1 MLKSMNSIKSI
12 NYFCKFSFAR
22 KKKLVNPLNSKLSQL
37 KLSQDSVNPYLKTH
51 TGLFPYLPLND
62 HPLVPGYTRFLP
74 MSLKLSDKIS
84 ELVEKDETQKF
95 VFSVVKENKSVDQ
108 ISQIKQLLEQLNYVP
123 EITSSSQ
130 VYDIGC
136 ICELKLTDNK
146 ESGTSAFILP
156 LSICKIESFT
166 IEPTPNEIGEVKAK
180 IYFEED
186 ISEDRLKELIDSEV
200 SQQEEEKLQVEIENS
215 IKSESNDKR
224 KIEKVD
230 YFPNKETLIKF
241 HFLKKMIEKTLTESK
256 DEQFIRIISALQ
268 QNYNTDS
275 LNETI
280 WMAVACLALPKFFHK
295 YGFLTSEVSSN
306 DIQNILS
313 KTNVFERLE
322 TVIKL
327 FSDFSNKIN
336 LWEKLEFEYDHSS
349 ERKKINEKLQSIYQ
363 NLKNMFET
371 DKDDKNIQ
379 VERFKKNMENKT
391 PPEHIMKVFKEELER
406 FMSMD
411 KHSMESNLIRNYL
424 DILTSLPYGVY
435 TKENYDL
442 ENAKKILNE
451 THFGMN
457 SVKERILEC
466 IAVAKLKG
474 KVNGKILCFSGPP
487 GVGKTSIGESIAK
500 SLNRK
505 FHRIALGGDKDT
517 SSLKGFRRTYVG
529 SMPGKIINALKKTG
543 TENPVILLD
552 EIDKLTGRNHQGD
565 PSSVLLEVLDKEQ
578 NHMFTDDYLDVAVDL
593 SKVFFICTANDLSNV
608 PQPLLD
614 RLEVIDVSG
623 YTTQEKKFI
632 FNEHLKNKAIVNAG
646 LDDESKFVGSTFN
659 VDESAINKLIT
670 DYCRESGVRSLQ
682 RYTNRIYEKI
692 AYHIIN
698 NPDEKHI
705 EVNYSNL
712 KKFIGNAH
720 FNAKRIY
727 EKTPIGVSVGLG
739 FNNYGGTIM
748 YIEATK
754 SDFSGNK
761 KEGIIITGNVGKV
774 MSESCSIAI
783 SFAKNF
789 IKNNLNLQSFFEQN
803 SIHLHFIEGAVSKDG
818 PSAGTAIT
826 TSLLSLAL
834 DKSIKSDVAM
844 TGEISLMGKVLPIG
858 GLKEKIMA
866 AKREGMKI
874 IIVPKQNMSDVEEIE
889 SEIKEGLEIHFV
901 ENYEEIYRICFN

>member
-1 MLKSMNSIKSI
+1 MIKSSMIVKSMNFLS
-12 NYFCKFSFAR
+12 KFSFAR
-22 KKKLVNPLNSKLSQL
+22 KKKLINPLNTKLSQL
-37 KLSQDSVNPYLKTH
+37 KLSQDNVNPYLKTH

-74 MSLKLSDKIS
+74 MSMKLSDKLAEMI
-84 ELVEKDETQKF
+84 EKDDSQKF
-95 VFSVVKENKSVDQ
+95 VFSVVKENKSADQ
-108 ISQIKQLLEQLNYVP
+108 MSQIKQLLEQLNYIP

-136 ICELKLTDNK
+136 ICELKLADNK

-166 IEPTPNEIGEVKAK
+166 IEPKPNEVGEVKAK
-180 IYFEED
+180 IFVEED
-186 ISEDRLKELIDSEV
+186 ISEERLKELIDSEV
-200 SQQEEEKLQVEIENS
+200 TQQEEEKLHVEIENN
-215 IKSESNDKR
+215 IKIESNSNDKA
-224 KIEKVD
+224 KID

-241 HFLKKMIEKTLTESK
+241 HFLKKMIEKTIAESK

-268 QNYNTDS
+268 QNYNSDS

-295 YGFLTSEVSSN
+295 YGFLTSEVTSN

-322 TVIKL
+322 TVMKL
-327 FSDFSNKIN
+327 FSEFSNKIN

-371 DKDDKNIQ
+371 DKDEKNIQ

-391 PPEHIMKVFKEELER
+391 PPEHIMKLFKEELER

-457 SVKERILEC
+457 SVKQRILEC

-505 FHRIALGGDKDT
+505 FYRVALGGDKDT

-529 SMPGKIINALKKTG
+529 SMPGKIINALRKTG

-565 PSSVLLEVLDKEQ
+565 PSSVLLEVLDPEQ
-578 NHMFTDDYLDVAVDL
+578 NHMFTDDYLDVPIDL

-614 RLEVIDVSG
+614 RLEVIEVSG

-632 FNEHLKNKAIVNAG
+632 FNEHLKKKAIINAG
-646 LDDESKFVGSTFN
+646 LDDDSHFVGKSFS
-659 VDESAINKLIT
+659 VDDSAVNKLIT

-682 RYTNRIYEKI
+682 KYTNRIYEKI
-692 AYHIIN
+692 AFHIIN
-698 NPDEKHI
+698 NNDEDKI
-705 EVNYSNL
+705 EVNTSNL

-720 FNAKRIY
+720 FSAKRIY

-748 YIEATK
+748 YIEASK

-761 KEGIIITGNVGKV
+761 KEGITVTGNVGKV

-789 IKNNLNLQSFFEQN
+789 IKNNLNLQTYFEQN
-803 SIHLHFIEGAVSKDG
+803 SIHLHFIEGAISKDG

-834 DKSIKSDVAM
+834 EKSVKSDVAM

-874 IIVPKQNMSDVEEIE
+874 IIVPKQNISDVEDIE
-889 SEIKEGLEIHFV
+889 NEVKEGLEIHFV
-901 ENYEEIYRICFN
+901 ENYEEIYRICFS